1 MEIQSRVLS
10 DALDLLEMDLEP
22 GEVVIKSY

>member
-10 DALDLLEMDLEP
+10 DALGLLEMDLEP
-22 GEVVIKSY
+22 GSVVIKSY